1 MSGKLFHFVGY
12 QTCCHETASSPDS
25 TAASLIAQQGYRK
38 LKLMSLLGNAGPDL
52 NSCDSWL
59 QLSWRGI
66 ALSHGYHLPQLVDGG
81 LPMQAAEA
89 HAFMLAFQGVF
100 QLESWIMG
108 LAMIELSARIQH
120 YGKSGGQRLVPQFAS
135 HHLAAASNRPSS
147 KGNAAS

>member
-1 MSGKLFHFVGY
+1 MSDKLFHFAGY

-66 ALSHGYHLPQLVDGG
+66 ALSHGYHLSQLVDGG
-81 LPMQAAEA
+81 LPMQAAEV
-89 HAFMLAFQGVF
+89 HAFMLAFQDVF
-100 QLESWIMG
+100 QLESSIMG
-108 LAMIELSARIQH
+108 LATAVFWVGRSKQLS
-120 YGKSGGQRLVPQFAS
+120 
-135 HHLAAASNRPSS
+135 
-147 KGNAAS
+147 